1 MTKIKNISGE
11 QTSVKMKY
19 AKSYEMSSQS
29 PTSHADRA

>member
-1 MTKIKNISGE
+1 
-11 QTSVKMKY
+11 MKY